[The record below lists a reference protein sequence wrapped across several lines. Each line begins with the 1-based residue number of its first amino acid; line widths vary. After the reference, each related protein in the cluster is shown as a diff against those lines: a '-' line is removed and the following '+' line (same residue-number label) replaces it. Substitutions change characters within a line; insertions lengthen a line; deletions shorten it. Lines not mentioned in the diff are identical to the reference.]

1 MKSITTLFL
10 CFLIVGLISQ
20 PATAQERGNDEA
32 RVSPN
37 AEVSQT
43 IGTTEVLV
51 TYGRPGVRDR
61 DIFGGLVA
69 FDEVW
74 RTGANESTALVL
86 SDDVTIEGEEVP
98 AGTYSIYTI
107 PGEDEWTII
116 INEKMSWGTQYDEAQ
131 DVIRVTTQPEE
142 SFYVEQFMIYF
153 EDVSDTSGELVLHW
167 DNTKVP
173 VTIERWYVGKTDS
186 VMKLKGVYLCL
197 F

>member
-1 MKSITTLFL
+1 MKSLTTLFL
-10 CFLIVGLISQ
+10 SFLLIGLISL
-20 PATAQERGNDEA
+20 PANAQERGGDEA

-69 FDEVW
+69 YGQVW
-74 RTGANESTALVL
+74 RTGANESTAIVF
-86 SDDVTIEGEEVP
+86 SDDVMIEGEEVP
-98 AGTYSIYTI
+98 AGTYSLYTI

-116 INEKMSWGTQYDEAQ
+116 INETLSWGTQYDETA
-131 DVIRVTTQPEE
+131 DYARVTVEPEE
-142 SFYVEQFMIYF
+142 SYYVEQFMIYF
-153 EDVSDTSGELVLHW
+153 EDVTENSGELVLHW

-173 VTIERWYVGKTDS
+173 VTITAAGG
-186 VMKLKGVYLCL
+186 M
-197 F
+197 

>member
-1 MKSITTLFL
+1 MKSLTTFIL
-10 CFLIVGLISQ
+10 CFLLIGLISQ
-20 PATAQERGNDEA
+20 PATAQERGGDEA

-69 FDEVW
+69 LDEVW

-86 SDDVTIEGEEVP
+86 SDDVWIEGEEVP

-116 INEKMSWGTQYDEAQ
+116 INEKLSWGTEYDESQ
-131 DVIRVTTQPEE
+131 DVIRVTAEPEE
-142 SFYVEQFMIYF
+142 SFFVEQFMIYF
-153 EDVSDTSGELVLHW
+153 EDVTENSGELVLHW

-173 VTIERWYVGKTDS
+173 VSITTGD
-186 VMKLKGVYLCL
+186 M
-197 F
+197 

>member
-1 MKSITTLFL
+1 MKSITTFLF
-10 CFLIVGLISQ
+10 CFLIIGFVSQ
-20 PATAQERGNDEA
+20 TANAQERGGDEA

-51 TYGRPGVRDR
+51 TYGRPGVNDR

-86 SDDVTIEGEEVP
+86 SDDVMIEGEEVS

-131 DVIRVTTQPEE
+131 DVIRVTAEPEE
-142 SFYVEQFMIYF
+142 SFFVEQFMIYF
-153 EDVSDTSGELVLHW
+153 EDVSENSGELVLHW
-167 DNTKVP
+167 DDTKVP
-173 VTIERWYVGKTDS
+173 VTISTAGG
-186 VMKLKGVYLCL
+186 M
-197 F
+197 